1 MFSKEGKRMNTEK
14 KKKQKKEKKKKKKQ
28 KKRKKERTLLGA
40 IRKYSTKRVFLGFI
54 FYFFPL
60 LVNITI

>member
-28 KKRKKERTLLGA
+28 KKEKKKGLYGEQLENIPQNGCFWGL
-40 IRKYSTKRVFLGFI
+40 YST
-54 FYFFPL
+54 FFPYS
-60 LVNITI
+60 